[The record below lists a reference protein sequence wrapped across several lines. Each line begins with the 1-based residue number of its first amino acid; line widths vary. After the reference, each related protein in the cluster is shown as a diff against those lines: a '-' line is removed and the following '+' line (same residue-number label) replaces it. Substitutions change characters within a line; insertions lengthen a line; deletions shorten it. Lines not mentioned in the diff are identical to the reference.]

1 MDNETIASS
10 LESFVEDFQANR
22 IELSKEGIYSKFPI
36 FRNAGLQMALVDLVQ
51 SLDTGGAVENLMR
64 EDVKRGLKTV
74 SNHFGVELIISA
86 LQDDTLKGE
95 IAKGLQS
102 LTQDTHQLDSLKTSL
117 QNRFNELKVKFLVIK
132 SPFYGNQI
140 KVSSESAESTKTRE
154 RSESPKKH
162 VTFGDNTIVEIESD
176 KKKSSKKVDKGSAKP
191 KKTKNSENKSKTFTL
206 NPPKTKSKKA
216 EPTLSEVGDILS

>member
-10 LESFVEDFQANR
+10 LKSFVEDFQANR
-22 IELSKEGIYSKFPI
+22 IELSKQGIYSKFPI
-36 FRNAGLQMALVDLVQ
+36 FRNAGFQMALVDLVQ

-102 LTQDTHQLDSLKTSL
+102 LTQDRLQLDSLKTSL
-117 QNRFNELKVKFLVIK
+117 QNRFNELKVKFL
-132 SPFYGNQI
+132 
-140 KVSSESAESTKTRE
+140 
-154 RSESPKKH
+154 
-162 VTFGDNTIVEIESD
+162 D
-176 KKKSSKKVDKGSAKP
+176 
-191 KKTKNSENKSKTFTL
+191 L
-206 NPPKTKSKKA
+206 
-216 EPTLSEVGDILS
+216 